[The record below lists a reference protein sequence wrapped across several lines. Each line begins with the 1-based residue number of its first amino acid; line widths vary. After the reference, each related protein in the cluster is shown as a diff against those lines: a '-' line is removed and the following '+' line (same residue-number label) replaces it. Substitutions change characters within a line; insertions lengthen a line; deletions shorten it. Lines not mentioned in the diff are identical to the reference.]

1 MGAPADG
8 ICLNGGFDRLCR
20 WGPDR
25 IGHQNAELRP
35 FNRACLWCQKVYA
48 VYMGARDDIFN
59 AGLAAFEEH
68 GEAGLSLRDV
78 AARVGVTPM
87 ALYRHFKNR
96 QALLDAI
103 VAHAVQEWRARVARI
118 RPCAPSDWL
127 LKIGEAFLAYS
138 FERPRMFEA
147 AFLTAST
154 GALRYP
160 DDFAAGGSPAV
171 TLQMKLLEQM
181 AKPNRIKPPIAPLE
195 MVIILAGLAQGL
207 ISLYRAGR
215 IVGDEKSFRLLYHR
229 ALKNC
234 VRSFELE

>member
-1 MGAPADG
+1 MGT
-8 ICLNGGFDRLCR
+8 
-20 WGPDR
+20 
-25 IGHQNAELRP
+25 
-35 FNRACLWCQKVYA
+35 
-48 VYMGARDDIFN
+48 RDDILT

-78 AARVGVTPM
+78 ASRVGVTPM
-87 ALYRHFKNR
+87 ALYRHYKDR

-103 VAHAVQEWRARVARI
+103 VARATQEWRARVARI
-118 RPCAPSDWL
+118 RPCAPNDWL

-138 FERPRMFEA
+138 FEKPRLFEA

-154 GALRYP
+154 HALRYP

-171 TLQMKLLEQM
+171 TLQMKLIEQM
-181 AKPNRIKPPIAPLE
+181 TQGNRIKPAIAPIE
-195 MVIILAGLAQGL
+195 MIIILAGLAQGL

-215 IVGDEKSFRLLYHR
+215 IAGDEKSFRLLYRR

>member
-1 MGAPADG
+1 MGT
-8 ICLNGGFDRLCR
+8 
-20 WGPDR
+20 
-25 IGHQNAELRP
+25 
-35 FNRACLWCQKVYA
+35 
-48 VYMGARDDIFN
+48 RDEILT

-78 AARVGVTPM
+78 ASRVGVTPM
-87 ALYRHFKNR
+87 AVYRHYKDR

-103 VAHAVQEWRARVARI
+103 VAQATQEWRARVARI
-118 RPCAPSDWL
+118 RPSAPNDWL

-147 AFLTAST
+147 AFLTASAN
-154 GALRYP
+154 ALRYP

-171 TLQMKLLEQM
+171 TLQMKLIEQM
-181 AKPNRIKPPIAPLE
+181 AQRNRIKPPIAPIE
-195 MVIILAGLAQGL
+195 MMIILAGLAQGL
-207 ISLYRAGR
+207 ISLYRAQR
-215 IVGDEKSFRLLYHR
+215 IAGDEKSFRLLYRR